1 MYRSFTN
8 RVFGGVCGGIAA
20 PLPVNAWLVR
30 LVFVVL
36 TPVTLGGF
44 GVLYVMLWLAV
55 PQASPVRRQRGGSVW
70 AVLTLVLTVAVL
82 GGWYAQLNGFTRTPS
97 DADLYYPVLFTVLS
111 LIFLFRQ
118 LVRNV

>member
-8 RVFGGVCGGIAA
+8 RVLGGVCGGIATL
-20 PLPVNAWLVR
+20 LPVNAWLVR

-44 GVLYVMLWLAV
+44 AVLYLMLWLAV
-55 PQASPVRRQRGGSVW
+55 PQASPVRRTRGGLVW
-70 AVLTLVLTVAVL
+70 AVVTLVLTVAVL
-82 GGWYAQLNGFTRTPS
+82 AGWYARLSGFTRTPS
-97 DADLYYPVLFTVLS
+97 DADLYYPILFTALS
-111 LIFLFRQ
+111 VVFLFRQ

>member
-8 RVFGGVCGGIAA
+8 RVLGGVCGGIAA

-36 TPVTLGGF
+36 TPVTVGAF
-44 GVLYVMLWLAV
+44 AVLYAMLWLAV
-55 PQASPVRRQRGGSVW
+55 PQASPVRRGRRGALW
-70 AVLTLVLTVAVL
+70 AALAVLLTLAVL
-82 GGWYAQLNGFTRTPS
+82 AGWYARLSGLTRTPTE
-97 DADLYYPVLFTVLS
+97 ADLYYPVLFTALS
-111 LIFLFRQ
+111 VVFFFRQ

>member
-8 RVFGGVCGGIAA
+8 RVLGGVCGGIAA
-20 PLPVNAWLVR
+20 LLPINAWLVR

-44 GVLYVMLWLAV
+44 AVLYAMLWLVV
-55 PQASPVRRQRGGSVW
+55 PQASPVRRGRGGLVW
-70 AVLTLVLTVAVL
+70 AVVALVLTLAVL
-82 GGWYAQLNGFTRTPS
+82 GGWYARLSGFTQTPS

-111 LIFLFRQ
+111 VIFLFRQ